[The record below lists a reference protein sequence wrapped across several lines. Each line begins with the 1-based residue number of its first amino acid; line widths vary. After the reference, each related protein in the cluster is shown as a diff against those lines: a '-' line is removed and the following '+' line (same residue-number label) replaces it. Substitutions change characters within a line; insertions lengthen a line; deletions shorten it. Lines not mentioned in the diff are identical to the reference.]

1 MVNSQSI
8 LIVDDSVIIQQTTKL
23 ILLKAKFEAQR
34 IYFASNAQD
43 AIKLCQRNVF
53 DIIFIDFNLGI
64 GSTGLQLLERIHHN
78 QLITH
83 HPLIFIVTADD
94 SESILMGFS
103 EYQPTD
109 YLIKPF
115 RLETLTT
122 RINVHFNKHKFE
134 DSVFNTYQSKGW
146 LGVQEFI
153 ENYSSCDKYWSSV
166 TTLAKRLL
174 LNKVMES
181 YGDIEVML
189 NSLLQQNDYVPAKL
203 LLAQLWLEQDKFDKL
218 TPLLSSINSSS
229 PQQHLTLLDLKA
241 RSALKQNRISI
252 GYEFWLAAHKV
263 SRNNLYRLFGLIWIE
278 FCLQHDTEIERHIRE
293 ACFSL
298 RFSIWDKP
306 QYYAFLVW
314 IQLQQHNKKNKSVEK
329 LWGSI
334 NQQQKLTKH
343 ERAYVYLLKAY
354 QATENNST
362 LIAYREFMN
371 ALNYTE
377 HHENNVLP
385 SEFLIVALSI
395 AIKLSMHSYIM
406 KFVQKLTE
414 ILNLQPNDPHNVIK
428 KMWLKAQ
435 TAKINENK
443 CAEYNYALQ
452 LVKQKQFATAGK
464 LLITLWPLYRFDI
477 TLARCIVEL
486 FARGYLNLYDAEKN
500 TIIEARWVFE
510 SQDIKP
516 EWYKTLKNKHT
527 ALNKPLSFY

>member
-53 DIIFIDFNLGI
+53 DIIFIDFNLGL
-64 GSTGLQLLERIHHN
+64 GSTGLQLLERLHHN

-115 RLETLTT
+115 RLETLTS

-134 DSVFNTYQSKGW
+134 DTVFNTYQSKGW
-146 LGVQEFI
+146 LGVQEYI
-153 ENYSSCDKYWSSV
+153 ENYSYCDKYWSSV

-174 LNKVMES
+174 INKMTAS
-181 YGDIEVML
+181 YDDIDVML

-203 LLAQLWLEQDKFDKL
+203 LLAQLWLEQNKFDQL
-218 TPLLSSINSSS
+218 TPLLTSINSSS

-241 RSALKQNRISI
+241 RSALKQNRISM

-306 QYYAFLVW
+306 QNYAFLVW
-314 IQLQQHNKKNKSVEK
+314 VQLQQHNKKHQSIEK
-329 LWGSI
+329 LWSAI
-334 NQQQKLTKH
+334 NQQQKITKH
-343 ERAYVYLLKAY
+343 ERAYVYLLRAY
-354 QATENNST
+354 QAAENNSN

-371 ALNYTE
+371 ALNYVG
-377 HHENNVLP
+377 HHEYNELP
-385 SEFLIVALSI
+385 SEFLIIALST
-395 AIKLSMHSYIM
+395 AIKLSMQTYII
-406 KFVQKLTE
+406 KFVKQLTE
-414 ILNLQPNDPHNVIK
+414 IFNLQPHEPHNVIK
-428 KMWLKAQ
+428 QMWLKAQ

-443 CAEYNYALQ
+443 CAEYSYALQ
-452 LVKQKQFATAGK
+452 LVKQKQFVTAGQSLFK
-464 LLITLWPLYRFDI
+464 LWPLYRFDI

-486 FARGYLNLYDAEKN
+486 FARGYLDLYVSEKN
-500 TIIEARWVFE
+500 TVNEAKWVFE

-516 EWYKTLKNKHT
+516 EWYKTLKTKHSV
-527 ALNKPLSFY
+527 LNKLLY